1 MRTPLLPIEALEAL
15 GGSLTAPAATA
26 EALAAD
32 RGTVRERLREAIAQP
47 IVREALYVAQPS
59 LAARIAIWERDPRSP
74 RGQRIERALYG
85 LVARM
90 AAQPAPD
97 GLLAGSSTGAIA
109 SATALALDGRASY
122 RRHSRLDMDLLVA
135 LGDLLDRRGELRDQL
150 RYQLNSS
157 LYRAA
162 GRIHVAAAQRGPE
175 PGDAGDAGDAR
186 AYRLVAAETTPYL
199 DATVER
205 AARGAQ
211 LPALAAAL
219 VRDDPEIAIE
229 EARAF
234 VHELA
239 AAQILNSPLA
249 PPITGDDPAAAFLA
263 ELRGHPTR
271 PARPARPTPAAP
283 AALDDVTRRLSEA
296 QQALAALDR
305 EPLGAPLDRYR
316 AIDRALDGPAGR
328 SAFQVELTKASPRAT
343 LGDRAVAEILRGVE
357 VLRRLAAPSRTLRRF
372 VEAFAARYGDA
383 EVPLLEAL
391 DEDTGVGFE
400 ASVSPGA
407 EAAPLVQG
415 LAFPAAEPTARF
427 GPRDALLLR
436 RVEQIRR
443 AGETVLHLSPGDLE
457 QLAHH
462 DAAELPAAFAVVA
475 SIAAR
480 SSEALSRGDFR
491 VVLGRVT
498 GPSGAN
504 LFAARCHGDAALRAR
519 VADHLRAEEAH
530 RPDAVFA
537 EIVHLPAGRAANRIA
552 RPVLRGHE
560 IVYLGRS
567 GAPDSAQIPASDL
580 TISIGHDEQI
590 VLRSTRLGR
599 EILPRLTAPHD
610 PAARGPG
617 VYRFLCALQHQ
628 GTATELR
635 FDWGPLDALGFLPR
649 VQVGRVI
656 LGKARWRLFAD
667 QLEALAA
674 PGFARFEAVQQLRAQ
689 HAIPRHVELADGDH
703 HLPLDLHDPIGVDVL
718 AERVRHRADAVLREL
733 CPALDELSARG
744 PEGRFVHELV
754 IPFVRDV
761 PARVATARPT
771 AGDRVVA
778 RFTPGTSWLQVNLYT
793 ASSTADD
800 VLGALVAPQ
809 VADALQRGIAD
820 RWFFVRY
827 AAPAW
832 HLRLFVHGDAQAL
845 VSGVV
850 PALHAAAAALL
861 DDGRLWKL
869 QIDTY
874 RREVLRYGGA
884 AGIELAEAIFH
895 ADSEAVIGITQL
907 LQGDEGEQAR
917 WRLGLRGIDLL
928 LTDLGLDLPDKRALM
943 QQVRA
948 SFVQMIG
955 VEPRLE
961 HQLAANFRRER
972 RALEALLDPAGDRT
986 SDLAPGIELL
996 HERSHQLAPLARELA
1011 ARARA
1016 GRLSLPVHELA
1027 RSYVHM
1033 FTNRLF
1039 RCAALAQELVLY
1051 DWLGRLY
1058 ETRLARGRKPT

>member
-1 MRTPLLPIEALEAL
+1 MRTPLLPIEALFAL
-15 GGSLTAPAATA
+15 SGSLAAPAGTA
-26 EALAAD
+26 EAFAAD
-32 RGTVRERLREAIAQP
+32 RRTVRGRLREAISQP
-47 IVREALYVAQPS
+47 VVREAVFVASPS
-59 LAARIAIWERDPRSP
+59 IAARIPIWERDPESP
-74 RGQRIERALYG
+74 RGQKIERELYG

-97 GLLAGSSTGAIA
+97 GLLAGSSTGAIT
-109 SATALALDGRASY
+109 SATALTLDGRASY
-122 RRHSRLDMDLLVA
+122 RRHSRLDMGLLVA
-135 LGDLLDRRGELRDQL
+135 LGEQLDRRNELREQL
-150 RYQLNSS
+150 RYQVNSS
-157 LYRAA
+157 VYRAA
-162 GRIHVAAAQRGPE
+162 GRIHVVAAQRGRQT
-175 PGDAGDAGDAR
+175 GDAGETH

-205 AARGAQ
+205 AGQGAQ
-211 LPALAAAL
+211 LAELAAAL

-239 AAQILNSPLA
+239 SAQFLTSPLA
-249 PPITGDDPAAAFLA
+249 PPITGDDPAAAFLG
-263 ELRGHPTR
+263 ELRAH
-271 PARPARPTPAAP
+271 AAP
-283 AALDDVTRRLSEA
+283 GDAVRRLSEA

-305 EPLGAPLDRYR
+305 EPLGVPLDRYR
-316 AIDRALDGPAGR
+316 AIGGALDGLGGRAG
-328 SAFQVELTKASPRAT
+328 SAAFQVELTKSSSHAT
-343 LGDRAVAEILRGVE
+343 LGDRPVAEILRGVE
-357 VLRRLAAPSRTLRRF
+357 ILRRLTAPSRTIRRF

-400 ASVSPGA
+400 ASMSPSA

-415 LAFPAAEPTARF
+415 LAFPAAETAARF
-427 GPRDALLLR
+427 GPREALLLR
-436 RVEQIRR
+436 RVEQLRR
-443 AGETVLHLSPGDLE
+443 AGEPVLHLSPRDLE
-457 QLAHH
+457 QLSHR
-462 DAAELPAAFAVVA
+462 DAPVLPPAFAVVA

-491 VVLGRVT
+491 VVLDRVT

-504 LFAARCHGDAALRAR
+504 LIAGSCHGDAALRAR

-537 EIVHLPAGRAANRIA
+537 EIVHLPAGRLANRVV

-567 GAPDSAQIPASDL
+567 GAPQSAQLAASDL
-580 TISIGHDEQI
+580 TISIDHDEQI

-599 EILPRLTAPHD
+599 EIIPRLTTPHD
-610 PAARGPG
+610 HAAPPAPG

-628 GTATELR
+628 GTATELQFR
-635 FDWGPLDALGFLPR
+635 WGPLDALGFLPR

-667 QLEALAA
+667 ELQAIIA
-674 PGFARFEAVQQLRAQ
+674 PGISRFEAVQRLRAQ
-689 HAIPRHVELADGDH
+689 HGIPRHVELPDGDH
-703 HLPLDLHDPIGVDVL
+703 RLALDLYNPICVDLL
-718 AERVRHRADAVLREL
+718 AERVRNRADAVVFEMY
-733 CPALDELSARG
+733 PPLDEHSAIG
-744 PEGRFVHELV
+744 PEGHFVHELV
-754 IPFVRDV
+754 IPFVHDAPPRT
-761 PARVATARPT
+761 ATAPS
-771 AGDRVVA
+771 ADRERVLA
-778 RFTPGTSWLQVNLYT
+778 RFTPGAAWLQVNLYT
-793 ASSTADD
+793 SSSTADD
-800 VLGALVAPQ
+800 VLRALVVPE
-809 VADALQRGIAD
+809 VARALQSGSAD

-827 AAPAW
+827 AEPEW
-832 HLRLFVHGDAQAL
+832 HLRLLLHGDPEAL

-869 QIDTY
+869 QVDTY
-874 RREVLRYGGA
+874 RREVERYGGPG
-884 AGIELAEAIFH
+884 GIEIAEAIFQ
-895 ADSEAVIGITQL
+895 ADSEAVVAIAQL

-928 LTDLGLDLPDKRALM
+928 LTDLGLDLSDKREVM
-943 QQVRA
+943 QTVRA
-948 SFVQMIG
+948 SFVRMLG

-972 RALEALLDPAGDRT
+972 RSLEALLDPAGDRT

-996 HERSHQLAPLARELA
+996 HERSRKLAPLARELE

-1016 GRLSLPVHELA
+1016 GRLSLPLHELA
-1027 RSYVHM
+1027 RSYIHM

-1058 ETRLARGRKPT
+1058 EAGLARRRKRT